1 MSFKK
6 GNQLGGRKNGSVG
19 KSNLAVKTAFADL
32 LNNNLQK
39 LQSDIDKLQPKDR
52 LKIILDLAGFVIPK
66 QKAIEQ
72 SVEVKQAVIPTINF
86 VGIE

>member
-6 GNQLGGRKNGSVG
+6 GNQLGGRKSGSLG
-19 KSNLAVKTAFADL
+19 KTNLAVKTAFADL

-52 LKIILDLAGFVIPK
+52 LKIIIDLAGFVIPK

>member
-6 GNQLGGRKNGSVG
+6 GNQLGGRKSGSLG
-19 KSNLAVKTAFADL
+19 KTNLAVKTAFADL

>member
-1 MSFKK
+1 MFEK
-6 GNQLGGRKNGSVG
+6 GNQLGGRKIGSVG
-19 KSNLAVKTAFADL
+19 KTNLAVKTAFADL

-72 SVEVKQAVIPTINF
+72 SIEVKQAVIPTINF